1 MITGRALGWRD
12 HLFGLAITIAYVA
25 LLLATSRD
33 LGMGR
38 DEGFY
43 VDAAERYAGW
53 FELLGEDRA
62 AALDQENI
70 DRFWTV
76 NHEHPSLPKS
86 LFALSWLAHRTWDVF
101 PLDSMAFRFPG
112 MLMSALLLWLIY
124 AFGARA
130 YGRPVGVFAAI
141 AWALMPNVF
150 YHSHLDAFDVPVV
163 TMLTLVTY
171 CYWRSLAEPRWAI
184 ATGLAYGLA
193 LETKHNAWILPLVF
207 LVHWVFFVLPG
218 ERAARRAGKGAV
230 TTYVP
235 WWLIAMG
242 ALGPV
247 LFVALWPWLWADTAA
262 RFSEYAS
269 FHLNHVHYNIAYLG
283 RTYFGPPGPMSYPF
297 VTTLFTVPLATLLL
311 ALAGIGLRARAL
323 VPPWIVDRVWPHG
336 RPLADRQRTDVLA
349 FGSMITPMIV
359 IALPSSPIFGGTKH
373 FIAGWVFLAIFA
385 GIAFVHV
392 ARALGGV
399 IERALRGR
407 GASPRLAYAAA
418 AAVLLAPSAIDT
430 VHSHPFGL
438 SFYNFSA
445 GGVPGAADL
454 GMMRQFWGFTTG
466 SLTPWLNEHVPERGS
481 VWICDTVPTAW
492 RMLQRDGQLRDDIRA
507 SWDLA
512 SADYAIVHHE
522 DHFVEVDYQIWVAFG
537 RVDPVYVLTYDG
549 VPIISVYENPHRRAR

>member
-1 MITGRALGWRD
+1 MITGRRLGWRD
-12 HLFGLAITIAYVA
+12 HVFGAVLAAAYVA
-25 LLLATSRD
+25 ILLVTSSD
-33 LGMGR
+33 LGMAR

-53 FELLGEDRA
+53 FELLAEDRA
-62 AALDQENI
+62 AAMEQANI
-70 DRFWTV
+70 DRFWEV

-86 LFALSWLAHRTWDVF
+86 LFALSWLAQREWDVF
-101 PLDSMAFRFPG
+101 PEDSMAFRFPG
-112 MLMSALLLWLIY
+112 MLMSALLLWIIY

-130 YGRPVGVFAAI
+130 YGRAVGAFAAV

-193 LETKHNAWILPLVF
+193 LETKHNAWILPLLF
-207 LVHWVFFVLPG
+207 LVHWLFFVMPG
-218 ERAARRAGKGAV
+218 EIAARRAGKGTV
-230 TTYVP
+230 TTLVP
-235 WWLIAMG
+235 WWLVTMAAI
-242 ALGPV
+242 GPLV
-247 LFVALWPWLWADTAA
+247 FVALWPWLWNDTAE
-262 RFSEYAS
+262 RFSWYAS
-269 FHLNHVHYNIAYLG
+269 FHLHHVHYNIAYLG
-283 RTYFGPPGPMSYPF
+283 RTYFGPPGPISYPF
-297 VTTLFTVPLATLLL
+297 VTTLFTVPLATVLL
-311 ALAGIGLRARAL
+311 ALLGVGLRARAL
-323 VPPWIVDRVWPHG
+323 LPPWMTKAIWPHG
-336 RPLADRQRTDVLA
+336 STEADRQRTDVLA

-373 FIAGWVFLAIFA
+373 FIAGWVFMAIFA

-392 ARALGGV
+392 ARALERV
-399 IERALRGR
+399 LAERAPAARRAAPGL
-407 GASPRLAYAAA
+407 AAA
-418 AAVLLAPSAIDT
+418 ILLAPSVVGTA
-430 VHSHPFGL
+430 HSHPFGL
-438 SFYNFSA
+438 SYYGVAA

-466 SLTPWLNEHVPERGS
+466 SLAPWLNEHVPERGS

-492 RMLQRDGQLRDDIRA
+492 RMLQRDGKLRDDIRA

-522 DHFVEVDYQIWVAFG
+522 DHFVEVDYQIWMAYG

-549 VPIISVYENPHRRAR
+549 VPIISVYENPRSRAR